1 MVAKKSAACRADIP
15 PMLSQEQRDALVY
28 TPQCRQRWGERQIK
42 GAASLLKAEDIE
54 EFLEEFAWLKET
66 ELALQC
72 LFDGEFDVPK
82 AVGLLHAAR
91 RERYKARRGQ
101 DKRLASEVFKDAL
114 AIHGKKFH
122 LVKKE
127 KKTRKTKK
135 EAERLRQWTDE
146 SDPETETSPPITKLN
161 KDEDYFCSHCQD
173 EFGGPKPKLVPSDE
187 SDHCMVYFPSLG
199 VPRSLIESMT
209 DASSYEEEDEQ
220 EDYSDDENENDG
232 SCESSDDSDS
242 DDNASKCREDSDI
255 RAEIPAL
262 LSAAEHERKRQLY
275 QPQYRQR
282 WGWRDG
288 EQPKLSN
295 GEIVEFVRTYAWPK
309 ETEMVTPAL
318 QQEWALQ
325 SLFEGD
331 YDEPKAV
338 EIIHDARRE
347 KLRLKREEAARIQIL
362 TFERAMDRHG
372 KKFHLLKR
380 RFPTVGTRE
389 LVSKFYLWKKA
400 PEYEKWHDG
409 QREKKRKRE
418 AKRIAQQRPAAD
430 QHLEFCGVCLKGGK
444 LLCCDGCERAY
455 HLNCVRPAL
464 LDVPEGDWFC
474 SHCRDVSPAKK
485 RENLS
490 VPGPGASAKPKT
502 RPNGSSLKGGSDVQP
517 ASHVHDV
524 MKKLEIKNL
533 TTKNEKSLA
542 TSKPVA
548 STSPKVIPDQISPE
562 ELSPNDA
569 ISDITTESESDG
581 SAAKVFQSLSSSSAP
596 SRKRKQHYARIETAV
611 GRPRYSSPSD
621 HWNI

>member
-54 EFLEEFAWLKET
+54 EFLKEFAWLKET

-122 LVKKE
+122 LVKQALGAKVITREVVSKYYMWKRTDDFKKWWRHQKE

-146 SDPETETSPPITKLN
+146 SDPETETFVVYHNRHCELCATGGSLLCCDGCPRAYHISCAQPPITKLN

-242 DDNASKCREDSDI
+242 DDNASKCRGTEELSLNGGNPGSLTDNESDSTSVKT
-255 RAEIPAL
+255 ASTLPAIDNTRTNKPEL
-262 LSAAEHERKRQLY
+262 TPGPVAQSPAAK
-275 QPQYRQR
+275 
-282 WGWRDG
+282 D
-288 EQPKLSN
+288 SN
-295 GEIVEFVRTYAWPK
+295 GATEASSAVSTEHSVEASP
-309 ETEMVTPAL
+309 
-318 QQEWALQ
+318 
-325 SLFEGD
+325 
-331 YDEPKAV
+331 
-338 EIIHDARRE
+338 
-347 KLRLKREEAARIQIL
+347 
-362 TFERAMDRHG
+362 
-372 KKFHLLKR
+372 
-380 RFPTVGTRE
+380 VGTRR
-389 LVSKFYLWKKA
+389 A
-400 PEYEKWHDG
+400 PPAQSERPG
-409 QREKKRKRE
+409 SGRKRHRKML
-418 AKRIAQQRPAAD
+418 APRRIP
-430 QHLEFCGVCLKGGK
+430 
-444 LLCCDGCERAY
+444 
-455 HLNCVRPAL
+455 
-464 LDVPEGDWFC
+464 
-474 SHCRDVSPAKK
+474 
-485 RENLS
+485 
-490 VPGPGASAKPKT
+490 
-502 RPNGSSLKGGSDVQP
+502 
-517 ASHVHDV
+517 
-524 MKKLEIKNL
+524 
-533 TTKNEKSLA
+533 
-542 TSKPVA
+542 
-548 STSPKVIPDQISPE
+548 
-562 ELSPNDA
+562 
-569 ISDITTESESDG
+569 
-581 SAAKVFQSLSSSSAP
+581 P
-596 SRKRKQHYARIETAV
+596 SRFD
-611 GRPRYSSPSD
+611 S
-621 HWNI
+621 